1 MRGGSCSVAIGHL
14 GCAMWLQLVVNG
26 PRAGDRCD
34 PWLEPTSSSDRRI
47 GCSEEATRSVAL
59 CKTDRYEPDR
69 TDLADHARTTF
80 EGMPG
85 LRFKFFTL
93 DEKLQ
98 RARNF
103 YVWESKE
110 AAEGVV
116 CAICSKGCRTSKA
129 RTGPRTA
136 GASSS
141 NRSSRDTGS

>member
-1 MRGGSCSVAIGHL
+1 MTPGWSQRRAQIGESVVARRPRGVWL
-14 GCAMWLQLVVNG
+14 CA
-26 PRAGDRCD
+26 
-34 PWLEPTSSSDRRI
+34 RRI
-47 GCSEEATRSVAL
+47 AL
-59 CKTDRYEPDR
+59 NRPHR
-69 TDLADHARTTF
+69 FGHARTTF

-129 RTGPRTA
+129 RAGPRTA